1 MGFFP
6 LSNSEAAR
14 QGLGPCR
21 EAFQKSQENAGG
33 NGRRL
38 CVCVCLCRDCV
49 CVKTVCVCKDS
60 VCVCVCVRARARG
73 GGVGG
78 WGYWVPPPRQP
89 RPHLREGGIFRR
101 WTNQHLPALTWPPPS
116 GSRGPRFS
124 TAHAELSGAL
134 ARFCG
139 SFSPLFLQPWGSVVG
154 LSRPSSCASFSY
166 SRYSIALP

>member
-1 MGFFP
+1 MGWGFFS

-21 EAFQKSQENAGG
+21 EEFQKSQENAGG

-38 CVCVCLCRDCV
+38 
-49 CVKTVCVCKDS
+49 
-60 VCVCVCVRARARG
+60 G
-73 GGVGG
+73 GGEEGG
-78 WGYWVPPPRQP
+78 SWVPPPRQP

-134 ARFCG
+134 VRCCG

-166 SRYSIALP
+166 SRYSIALA